1 MLLVRRAEV
10 LQAGGGVA
18 RLRRC
23 FELEQVDWLGVRG
36 CGARV
41 KAGVGGRRRESCV
54 GAACSRGLVD
64 GEEGYTTQFSSPR
77 QQSYS
82 SAREQVRTLLPALRR
97 RTIAN
102 SRPPRILDCSP
113 RLRTLLNGGNPRT
126 NTDAEMDGESWSW
139 CVA

>member
-64 GEEGYTTQFSSPR
+64 
-77 QQSYS
+77 
-82 SAREQVRTLLPALRR
+82 ARELEAATPDVQEARGAVAWYETIPFEGLRARQVENEELVGSGEGDFACLIYGLLL
-97 RTIAN
+97 
-102 SRPPRILDCSP
+102 
-113 RLRTLLNGGNPRT
+113 
-126 NTDAEMDGESWSW
+126 EF
-139 CVA
+139 